1 MQDQIA
7 PDMSS
12 VAAIVCIKTAQCLN
26 NAARHA
32 KADKMIL
39 ESLDDGEKY
48 IFKFA
53 NNGRKPPRKINEGGG
68 LSSVRKKAEQIGGS
82 MKISTSEIFVLEIT
96 IPKSEVLQYDKS
108 ADS

>member
-1 MQDQIA
+1 
-7 PDMSS
+7 
-12 VAAIVCIKTAQCLN
+12 
-26 NAARHA
+26 
-32 KADKMIL
+32 MIL

-53 NNGRKPPRKINEGGG
+53 NNGRKPPQKINEGGG
-68 LSSVRKKAEQIGGS
+68 LSSVRKKAEQFGGS